1 MLRPLNFIAAAAVM
15 ALSSSAL
22 ATGACPIKDKDAV
35 PKAEWQDKDML
46 EKKLVASGWQVRRVK
61 VDDQCYEVY
70 GVDDKGQRV
79 EAYFHPKT
87 LEPAQAK

>member
-1 MLRPLNFIAAAAVM
+1 MKTRRYLTAAV
-15 ALSSSAL
+15 AVFLLSGPAW
-22 ATGACPIKDKDAV
+22 ATGACPIKDAV
-35 PKAEWQDKDML
+35 PKAEWQDKDLL
-46 EKKLVASGWQVRRVK
+46 EKKLVAAGWQVRRIK

>member
-1 MLRPLNFIAAAAVM
+1 MHRYLTLATAVAALAVSGAAV
-15 ALSSSAL
+15 
-22 ATGACPIKDKDAV
+22 ATGSCPVKDTV
-35 PKAEWQDKDML
+35 PKAQWQDKDLL
-46 EKKLVASGWQVRRVK
+46 EKKLVAAGWQVRRIK

>member
-1 MLRPLNFIAAAAVM
+1 MGHCHLGALAAVLL
-15 ALSSSAL
+15 LSSPAW

-35 PKAEWQDKDML
+35 PKAEWQDKDQL
-46 EKKLVASGWQVRRVK
+46 EKKLVAAGWQVRRIK

-70 GVDDKGQRV
+70 GVDSKGQRV

>member
-1 MLRPLNFIAAAAVM
+1 MTRHLLNLVAAAAVL
-15 ALSSSAL
+15 ALSSSAW
-22 ATGACPIKDKDAV
+22 ATGACPIKDAV
-35 PKAEWQDKDML
+35 PKAEWQDKDLL
-46 EKKLVASGWQVRRVK
+46 EKKLVAAGWQVRRIK

-87 LEPAQAK
+87 LEPAKMQ

>member
-1 MLRPLNFIAAAAVM
+1 MNPPTNFIAAAAVLS
-15 ALSSSAL
+15 LSSSAW
-22 ATGACPIKDKDAV
+22 ATGACPLKDVV
-35 PKAEWQDKDML
+35 PKAEWQDKDLL
-46 EKKLVASGWQVRRVK
+46 EKKLIAAGWQVRRIK

-87 LEPAQAK
+87 LEPAPAK